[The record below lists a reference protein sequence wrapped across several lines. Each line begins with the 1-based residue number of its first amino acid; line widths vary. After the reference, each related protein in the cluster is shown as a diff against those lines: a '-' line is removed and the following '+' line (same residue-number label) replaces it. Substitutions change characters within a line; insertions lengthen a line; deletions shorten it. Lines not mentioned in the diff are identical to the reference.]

1 MPRAKKFFTHQ
12 RVEEMEA
19 YVRAD
24 NLPGIFYVFVYEGD
38 RKRAHFFGP
47 KGDVVT
53 IRNKSK
59 KIRKALQRAYKI
71 EKGFELDRIIII
83 KIHPST
89 PETAIS
95 ARTEKKGEKQNGYS
109 LESKHKRCKP
119 SNG

>member
-19 YVRAD
+19 YVRSD
-24 NLPGIFYVFVYEGD
+24 NLPGIFQVFVYGGD
-38 RKRAHFFGP
+38 RQRAHFFGP

-59 KIRKALQRAYKI
+59 KIRKALQQAYKI

-83 KIHPST
+83 MIHPST
-89 PETAIS
+89 PEAAVS
-95 ARTEKKGEKQNGYS
+95 AKPMKKGERQNGCS
-109 LESKHKRCKP
+109 
-119 SNG
+119 